1 MVKNQTQDGVNS
13 KLALV
18 MRSGKVVMGFKQTI
32 KSIRNGK
39 AKLVFISNNCPTVR
53 KS

>member
-1 MVKNQTQDGVNS
+1 MVKKATQDNINN

-18 MRSGKVVMGFKQTI
+18 MRSGKVSLGYKSVLKTI
-32 KSIRNGK
+32 RQGK

-53 KS
+53 